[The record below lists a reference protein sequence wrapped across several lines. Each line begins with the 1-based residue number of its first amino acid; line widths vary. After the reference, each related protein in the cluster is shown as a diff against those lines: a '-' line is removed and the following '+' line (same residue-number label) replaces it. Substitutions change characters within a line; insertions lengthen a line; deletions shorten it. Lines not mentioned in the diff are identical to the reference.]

1 MHPIP
6 RSSRRFVAPLV
17 VGLLLCLAWSHFHVH
32 TGIHG
37 RLTAA
42 SHHRLPP
49 LGPGASLAVLFGLGA
64 AAAAAARAGLSGT
77 IRLVPNSAIPW
88 GGGRP
93 ITREDLLAG
102 AAFGAYGANRT
113 AAVHQTVHQ
122 TRIAYRRAGPL
133 VVVLGGPSGDPEQAH
148 AAQAAFRRWAGRRPI
163 VWYGAGSPAGH
174 GFHLGQE
181 AIVNLQRHELGTA
194 RSANLRHSVS
204 RARRAGVEVVT
215 AAWSELPEAVR
226 AQLRE
231 LEWAHRRRRPLQ
243 FRLTLSTLKDAMD
256 GRAWTL
262 ALGPSGR
269 IEAAATWLD
278 SSDRRGVVLD
288 LMRRRDDAVPGAME
302 LLIHSGLE
310 RARESGRLW
319 ASLGIVSGRAPDGLR
334 RFKAKFRPEWHDRYI
349 AAPGIPLVLAAAAA
363 AWAHIAPW
371 RAA

>member
-1 MHPIP
+1 MQSIP

-17 VGLLLCLAWSHFHVH
+17 VGVLLCLAWSHFHVH
-32 TGIHG
+32 TGLHG

-49 LGPGASLAVLFGLGA
+49 LGPAASLAVLFGLGA
-64 AAAAAARAGLSGT
+64 AAAATARAGLSGT
-77 IRLVPNSAIPW
+77 IRLVPGSAIPW

-113 AAVHQTVHQ
+113 AAVHQTH
-122 TRIAYRRAGPL
+122 IAYRRAGPL
-133 VVVLGGPSGDPEQAH
+133 LVVLGGPSGEPEQAH

-163 VWYGAGSPAGH
+163 VWYGAGSPAGR
-174 GFHLGQE
+174 GLHLGQE
-181 AIVNLQRHELGTA
+181 AIVNLRRHELSSA
-194 RSANLRHSVS
+194 RAANLRHSVS
-204 RARRAGVEVVT
+204 RARRAGVQVMT
-215 AAWSELPEAVR
+215 APWDELPDAVR
-226 AQLRE
+226 TELQE

-256 GRAWTL
+256 GRPWTL

-269 IEAAATWLD
+269 VEAAATWLD
-278 SSDRRGVVLD
+278 STDRRGVVLD
-288 LMRRRDDAVPGAME
+288 LMRRRDDAVPGTME

-310 RARESGRLW
+310 RARESGRSW
-319 ASLGIVSGRAPDGLR
+319 ASLGIVSGRAPGGLR

-349 AAPGIPLVLAAAAA
+349 AAPGIPLALAAAAA